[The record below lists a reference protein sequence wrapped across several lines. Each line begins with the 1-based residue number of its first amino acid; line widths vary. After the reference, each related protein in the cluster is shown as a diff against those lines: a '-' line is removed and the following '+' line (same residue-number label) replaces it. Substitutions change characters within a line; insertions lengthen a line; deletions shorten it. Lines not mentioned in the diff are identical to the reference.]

1 MIITLKEYAELYN
14 LNYGTVRSMVRY
26 GKIPIVKRTKTNTY
40 VDSKYI
46 YKPRQDYFSTL
57 GACPRLSNIIRG
69 ARQRCNNPK
78 HRNYHRYGGRGI
90 RVCEEWENNTG
101 AFIEWALSH
110 GYRDDLTLDRIDNDG
125 DYCPENCQWI
135 TAAENS
141 SKRKIDNRKHRRKKL
156 RRS

>member
-1 MIITLKEYAELYN
+1 MIITLKEYSELYN
-14 LNYGTVRSMVRY
+14 LKYDTVRSMVRF
-26 GKIPIVKRTKTNTY
+26 GKIP
-40 VDSKYI
+40 VDSRFI
-46 YKPRQDYFSTL
+46 YKPRQDYFSTF

-78 HRNYHRYGGRGI
+78 HRDYHRYGGRGI

-101 AFIEWALSH
+101 TFIEWALSH

-141 SKRKIDNRKHRRKKL
+141 RKRKIDNRKHREKQL
-156 RRS
+156 RCP